1 METARLDAA
10 GDSIDALIER
20 RSTAREVANREEEG
34 WKATTRA
41 YNAAHEESRRHQW
54 ATYHRMLARNH
65 AALAEANAQRA
76 KALTEREE

>member
-1 METARLDAA
+1 MEATDQL
-10 GDSIDALIER
+10 DALIQR

-41 YNAAHEESRRHQW
+41 YNVEHEESRRHQW

-65 AALAEANAQRA
+65 AALAEANERRA
-76 KALTEREE
+76 AALTEREE